1 MNDASQADDDAA
13 AGSRPATLAVA
24 GPIDVRS
31 AALALLALFATL
43 WMLAWA
49 KAVLI
54 TLVFSILVSYSL
66 DPIVSTLQRLR
77 LPRWLGAGLL
87 LCALLGLIGYGSYTL
102 GDQARALLDK
112 VPQAVQ
118 TVKRSL
124 RIARLTQ
131 GPGMIEKVQQAA
143 EEIQKVTAEAGGGHE
158 PPPPGVTRVQI
169 MEPGFKL
176 GEYVWWGSM
185 GALALVGQLATVV
198 LLVYLFLVSGDLYKR
213 KLVRITGPTLS
224 KKKITVQILD
234 DFNMQIRRYLFV
246 LLLSGVFVGV
256 LTWLA
261 YLWIGLEQAALWG
274 LIAGVASAV
283 PYLGPAVVFVL
294 TGIAGLV
301 QFGTVSMGLVVAFA
315 GLFITSVQGYWL
327 TPWLTSR
334 SSRINAVVVFVGLL
348 FWGWLWGPIGLV
360 VATPILIIVKVC
372 CDHIENL
379 KPIGELMG
387 GRSG

>member
-1 MNDASQADDDAA
+1 MKD
-13 AGSRPATLAVA
+13 ATLTETDPADRQPPIQGM

-43 WMLAWA
+43 WMLSWA

-54 TLVFSILVSYSL
+54 TLVFSVLVSYSL
-66 DPIVSTLQRLR
+66 DPIVTSLERLR

-102 GDQARALLDK
+102 GDQAQALLDK

-131 GPGMIEKVQQAA
+131 GPGVIEKVQEAA
-143 EEIQKVTAEAGGGHE
+143 EEIQKVTTEASGGQT
-158 PPPPGVTRVQI
+158 PPPPGVTRVQV
-169 MEPGFKL
+169 MEQGFKW

-185 GALALVGQLATVV
+185 GVLALFGQLATVI

-246 LLLSGVFVGV
+246 LLLSGIFVGV

-274 LIAGVASAV
+274 LIAGVASSV
-283 PYLGPAVVFVL
+283 PYLGPVLVFAL

-301 QFGTVSMGLVVAFA
+301 QFGTVSMGLVVAFIS
-315 GLFITSVQGYWL
+315 LFITCLQSYWL

-334 SSRINAVVVFVGLL
+334 SSRINAVMVFVGLL
-348 FWGWLWGPIGLV
+348 FWGWLWGPIGLM